1 MWNLGEGDGNPLQYS
16 CLRNPMDRRTWW
28 VIVHGVAKSWHDLA
42 TEPVMSI
49 QTMWM
54 SVQTTL
60 KLSLVFL
67 SIFSTYKL
75 GWIHKKNFRTKVKTL
90 HAYQSLQLCLT
101 LCDLVDYSPPG
112 SSVHGSLQARILE
125 WVAMPSSRG
134 SSQPGYQICFCLL
147 HWQVCSL
154 PLAAKWGEPKIV
166 WNPYTKINAYKSCVL
181 MGP

>member
-1 MWNLGEGDGNPLQYS
+1 MWSLGEGDGNLLQYS
-16 CLRNPMDRRTWW
+16 CLGNPMDRRTWR

-42 TEPVMSI
+42 TEPVRSI

-90 HAYQSLQLCLT
+90 HAYWSLQLCLT
-101 LCDLVDYSPPG
+101 LWDLVDCSPPG
-112 SSVHGSLQARILE
+112 SLSMGFSRQEYWSGLPCPPAGDLSNPGIESMSLTSPALAGGLFTAGDQ
-125 WVAMPSSRG
+125 
-134 SSQPGYQICFCLL
+134 
-147 HWQVCSL
+147 QVRDR
-154 PLAAKWGEPKIV
+154 E
-166 WNPYTKINAYKSCVL
+166 T
-181 MGP
+181 